1 VSEDLTTLTLPISDI
16 DGNQVAPAGVTVG
29 RDFLA
34 AIAGK
39 GRPNGAEASLDETEI
54 PADLAAFAGE
64 PELAGLFDSEIAGRV
79 RGLCAKV
86 AVPEPVLRELIAM
99 RDNMPLY
106 YHHAL
111 ATTAI
116 TLRLCLEMTVKSE
129 ELVKI
134 ARGVLLKDIGMTR
147 IPTTLVRNRDFLTR
161 QEFHQISKHPIIGLV
176 LNTWY
181 FGEGL
186 EGMIAL
192 RHHIRSG
199 RGYPRW
205 PGLKP
210 SRLIDIIEVVDV
222 FYALLSPRP
231 FRPEPYDVRGALD
244 ELTTMAERGEI
255 GADALRLLV
264 AGFRSEKPAAHE
276 VSLSGE
282 RHGFVP
288 QANFYGLGDS

>member
-1 VSEDLTTLTLPISDI
+1 MSEDLTTLTHPIVDV
-16 DGNQVAPAGVTVG
+16 DGREVAPAGVTVG

-34 AIAGK
+34 MIAGK
-39 GRPNGAEASLDETEI
+39 GRPPGAEATLDETEV
-54 PADLAAFAGE
+54 PDDLATFAGE
-64 PELAGLFDSEIAGRV
+64 PELAGLFDGELAARI

-86 AVPEPVLRELIAM
+86 SVPEPVLRELTAM
-99 RDNMPLY
+99 RDNMPIY

-116 TLRLCLEMTVKSE
+116 TLRLCLEMTVKTD

-134 ARGVLLKDIGMTR
+134 ARGVLLKDLGMTR
-147 IPTTLVRNRDFLTR
+147 IATTLVRNRDYLTR

-192 RHHIRSG
+192 RHHIRNG
-199 RGYPRW
+199 HGYPRW

-210 SRLIDIIEVVDV
+210 SRLIDIIEVVDI

-244 ELTTMAERGEI
+244 ELTAMAERGEI
-255 GADALRLLV
+255 GADALRLLI
-264 AGFRSEKPAAHE
+264 AGFRAEKPAACE
-276 VSLSGE
+276 VSLSTE

-288 QANFYGLGDS
+288 QANFYGLGDA